1 MLLLLLSIL
10 SSTSIFLVFKLMT
23 KNNIPILPS
32 IVINYLTASILALF
46 THDFSIDIRTVF
58 STAFIITTIV
68 IGILFIAMFF
78 VIAKSSDLTGIS
90 KTTTISKMSVILPIS
105 FSIIAYHEQLSLS
118 KYIGILLALIAVF
131 LTIYKKQDTVSSPAK
146 NSIWIL
152 IILFMGMGGVDISI
166 KFAQDSFVNDE
177 ISSLFTGL
185 LFFTAFIVGILLI
198 IPQKTIR
205 HHLFSSSKVWL
216 YGSILGIVNFGTV
229 FFLIATLN
237 SHIFPSSVIF
247 GINNTSIV
255 LLSFLLGLL
264 FFKEPLSKI
273 NILGIITSI
282 IAIGIL
288 TIT

>member
-166 KFAQDSFVNDE
+166 KFAQDSFVKDE

-185 LFFTAFIVGILLI
+185 LFFTAFIVGMLLI